1 MKNHQYSCKEVN
13 QNMAVRTLNGF
24 NPASAVAGNGGDKPD
39 LKGTIDVA
47 AWWNTD
53 AEGNTYLSV
62 QIGNRAKLLPN
73 EQKTE
78 DQ

>member
-1 MKNHQYSCKEVN
+1 MAYRTYNHFQ
-13 QNMAVRTLNGF
+13 
-24 NPASAVAGNGGDKPD
+24 PASATVENGGDKPD

-62 QIGNRAKLLPN
+62 KLADRIKLVAN
-73 EQKTE
+73 TSKQNQ
-78 DQ
+78 D

>member
-1 MKNHQYSCKEVN
+1 MTDRN
-13 QNMAVRTLNGF
+13 LNGF
-24 NPASAVAGNGGDKPD
+24 KPASETPRNGGSKPD

-62 QIGNRAKLLPN
+62 QIGNRAKLVVN
-73 EQKTE
+73 EQKNE
-78 DQ
+78 NQ